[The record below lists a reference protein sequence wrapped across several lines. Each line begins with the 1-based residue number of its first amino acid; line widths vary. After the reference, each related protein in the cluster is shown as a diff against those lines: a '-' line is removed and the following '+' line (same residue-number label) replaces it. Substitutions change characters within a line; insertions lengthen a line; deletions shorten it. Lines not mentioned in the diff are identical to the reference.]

1 MSKKMIINLKIKEQ
15 KVKMQSENK
24 KLNKPKTK
32 FEISAGGVVYRKI
45 ESHDLKNKFEILVI
59 KDSYGK
65 WALPK
70 GHPEIKEKM
79 THAALR
85 EISEETGLVKLEII
99 EKIGKAK
106 YFFRLKGQ
114 PIFKIVEYF
123 LVKAD
128 PQDALKIQKHE
139 IRDAKWLPII
149 EAEKLIKYKDLKPIV
164 SKAILLL
171 KKSEILSTK
180 Y

>member
-1 MSKKMIINLKIKEQ
+1 MFMSKKMIINLKIKEQ

-32 FEISAGGVVYRKI
+32 FEISAGGGVYRKI

-70 GHPEIKEKM
+70 GHPEIK
-79 THAALR
+79 
-85 EISEETGLVKLEII
+85 